1 MSIPATNFINH
12 EGGYRT
18 GKTYTVPIDAGVV
31 QFGQNSTTKHKGILI
46 RNNDPTVAT
55 QFDIQFSDGLTVRI
69 AVPGYNVTNL
79 TGNFGAGYILP
90 CVVRSVKSMSGSTI
104 TGTVTLL
111 L

>member
-18 GKTYTVPIDAGVV
+18 GKTYTVPIDAGSVR
-31 QFGQNSTTKHKGILI
+31 FDENSTTKHKAILI

-69 AVPGYNVTNL
+69 AVPGYTSSNL

-90 CVVRSVKSMSGSTI
+90 CVVRSVRSISGSTI